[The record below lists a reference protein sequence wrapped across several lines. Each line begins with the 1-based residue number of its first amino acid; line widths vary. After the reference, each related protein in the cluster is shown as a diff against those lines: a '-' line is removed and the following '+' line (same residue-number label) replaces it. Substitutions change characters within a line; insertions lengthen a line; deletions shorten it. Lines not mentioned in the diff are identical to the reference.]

1 MVSPQSKRIPVSWT
15 FPFKGLEGPDNI
27 EIVYQKL
34 KNIKWISHMLWNK
47 KSNVNLSVAV
57 LLCWRPCWYP
67 HEKVTNKLITLYKT
81 LIYKNI
87 GIDNPVKIVFFF
99 FFKLW
104 KRIPLQYTA
113 TGQLSVQVDATGHAE
128 QLFIRVKISRES
140 VCCYLNQS
148 IKKNKSKQNKTTTQN
163 PKGIILQKE

>member
-15 FPFKGLEGPDNI
+15 FPFKGLEGSGHI

-34 KNIKWISHMLWNK
+34 KNIKWICHMLWNK
-47 KSNVNLSVAV
+47 KSNVNLSVAA

-67 HEKVTNKLITLYKT
+67 HEKVSNKLISLYKT

-87 GIDNPVKIVFFF
+87 GIDNPVKISFF

-113 TGQLSVQVDATGHAE
+113 TGQLSVQVDATRHAE

-148 IKKNKSKQNKTTTQN
+148 IKKNKNKTKQPPKTQ
-163 PKGIILQKE
+163 KA

>member
-1 MVSPQSKRIPVSWT
+1 MEKRTLFHEKRNSYTMVSPQSKRIPVSWT

-87 GIDNPVKIVFFF
+87 GIDNPVKIIFFF
-99 FFKLW
+99 FLNSGKEYLFST
-104 KRIPLQYTA
+104 LQ
-113 TGQLSVQVDATGHAE
+113 QVSSRYRWM
-128 QLFIRVKISRES
+128 LRVMQNSFSSES
-140 VCCYLNQS
+140 
-148 IKKNKSKQNKTTTQN
+148 K
-163 PKGIILQKE
+163 